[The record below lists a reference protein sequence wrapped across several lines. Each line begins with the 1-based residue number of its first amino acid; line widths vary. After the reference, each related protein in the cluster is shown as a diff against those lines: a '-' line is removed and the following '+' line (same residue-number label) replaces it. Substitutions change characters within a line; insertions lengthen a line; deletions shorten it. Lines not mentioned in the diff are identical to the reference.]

1 MSSRNR
7 RLTPSERAVAPALY
21 RALDAART
29 ALLRGATV
37 AEAEATGR
45 IVLDAVPAFRAE
57 YFAVVDA
64 HSLQALPPAAGL
76 PPTETAVVVAA
87 HLGAVR
93 LIDNLV
99 LPPALA

>member
-7 RLTPSERAVAPALY
+7 RLTPAERRAAPALY
-21 RALDAART
+21 AALAATRT
-29 ALLRGATV
+29 ALLRGATAQDAQ
-37 AEAEATGR
+37 AEGLALLTAER
-45 IVLDAVPAFRAE
+45 AFRPE

-64 HSLQALPPAAGL
+64 HTLQPVPPAEGL
-76 PPTETAVVVAA
+76 PPTETAVVAAA

-93 LIDNLV
+93 LIDNVV